1 MVLVPSSFFDK
12 ACAREYLAQ
21 VVDIASDG
29 VVNYAFLPR
38 YDAYFVYAGE
48 SEPALLKVLN
58 SLDRL
63 TDYNKILCHWDGKVL
78 SLAIGQGKT
87 LLLSNTYTAGD
98 FVSVMYYVLLAM
110 KSLQLNPEVSTVCF
124 LSELSSQDRIALYHY
139 FRSVRILE

>member
-1 MVLVPSSFFDK
+1 MILVPSSFFDK

-21 VVDIASDG
+21 VVDIASDSA
-29 VVNYAFLPR
+29 VNYVFLPR
-38 YDAYFVYAGE
+38 YDAYFVYEGE
-48 SEPALLKVLN
+48 EEPALLKVLN

-63 TDYNKILCHWDGKVL
+63 TDYNKILCHWDGMVL

-87 LLLSNTYTAGD
+87 LLLSNTYTARD
-98 FVSVMYYVLLAM
+98 FVTVMYFILLAM

-124 LSELSSQDRIALYHY
+124 LSELSSQNRIALYHY